1 VQTNADKVERDPQ
14 LRARDFF
21 VEFLHREIDEHYETD
36 QFPAKFSKTSHSV
49 RQGSPPVGADTRE
62 VLRNV
67 LSMSDEDITLL
78 YEEAA
83 L

>member
-1 VQTNADKVERDPQ
+1 MERDPQ

-21 VEFLHREIDEHYETD
+21 VEFLHRETEEYYETA
-36 QFPAKFSKTSHSV
+36 QFPSKFTVTDSSV
-49 RQGSPPVGADTRE
+49 RQGSPPIGADTLE
-62 VLRNV
+62 VLQTV
-67 LSMSDEDITLL
+67 LDLSTEEITSL